1 MMTCPSITTGSS
13 ITASKWSP
21 EFADALEMEFC
32 KRIPIGVP
40 AGIVIAGTS
49 GFTPSADS
57 AREENG
63 AADPEFGSG
72 VAACGFED
80 TMPHPARRARAERE
94 INKCLKVRFK

>member
-1 MMTCPSITTGSS
+1 MRPVAFAPLGITTCPSITTGSS

-32 KRIPIGVP
+32 KRTPIAVP

-49 GFTPSADS
+49 GFPPLVGST
-57 AREENG
+57 REENG
-63 AADPEFGSG
+63 AELAFGSG

-80 TMPHPARRARAERE
+80 TMPHPDRNNRAD
-94 INKCLKVRFK
+94 KVM